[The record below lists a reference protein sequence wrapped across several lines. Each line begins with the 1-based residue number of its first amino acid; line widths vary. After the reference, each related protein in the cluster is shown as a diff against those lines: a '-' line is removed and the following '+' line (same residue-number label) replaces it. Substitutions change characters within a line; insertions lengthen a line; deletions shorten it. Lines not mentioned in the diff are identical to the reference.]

1 MIYPIVV
8 YGSPVLRKKTLEIA
22 PDYPN
27 LQKFVADMFETME
40 RSDGIGL
47 AAPQVGRSIRMFVI
61 DASALSDEHPE
72 LEGFRKAFI
81 NPKIVERSEELSNYN
96 EGCLSLP
103 TIREEL
109 QRPSKIR
116 ISYVDEIFNAFE
128 ESYEGV
134 IARIIQHEYDHLDG
148 ILLIDHLNPLKRK
161 MLEGKLKA
169 ISKGKVETAYKI
181 KTAV

>member
-8 YGSPVLRKKTLEIA
+8 YGSPVLRKKAAEVRQ
-22 PDYPN
+22 DYPN
-27 LQKFVADMFETME
+27 LKQFVSDMFETME
-40 RSDGIGL
+40 KSDGIGL
-47 AAPQVGRSIRMFVI
+47 AAPQVGKSIRLFVM
-61 DASALSDEHPE
+61 DTSPLSDERPE
-72 LEGFRKAFI
+72 LEGFRKVFI
-81 NPKIVERSEELSNYN
+81 NPKILERSGELATYN

-103 TIREEL
+103 TIREDL

-116 ISYVDEIFNAFE
+116 ISYVDEDFTSYE
-128 ESYEGV
+128 ESCEGV

-148 ILLIDHLNPLKRK
+148 ILLVDHMNPLKRK

-169 ISKGKVETAYKI
+169 ISKGKVEVHYKI

>member
-8 YGSPVLRKKTLEIA
+8 YGSPILRKKALEVSQ
-22 PDYPN
+22 DHPN
-27 LQKFVADMFETME
+27 LKKIVDDMFETME

-47 AAPQVGRSIRMFVI
+47 AAPQVGKSVRIFVI

-81 NPKIVERSEELSNYN
+81 NPHIIEHSEELVNYN

-103 TIREEL
+103 TIREDV
-109 QRPSKIR
+109 QRPSSIKIQ
-116 ISYVDEIFNAFE
+116 YVDENFNSIE
-128 ESYEGV
+128 ETYEGV

-169 ISKGKVETAYKI
+169 ISKGKVEVAYKI

>member
-8 YGSPVLRKKTLEIA
+8 YGSPVLRKKA
-22 PDYPN
+22 PIVAQDHPN
-27 LQKFVADMFETME
+27 LKKFVADMFETME

-47 AAPQVGRSIRMFVI
+47 AAPQVGKSLRLFVI
-61 DASALSDEHPE
+61 DATALSDEHPE

-81 NPKIVERSEELSNYN
+81 NPQITEYSEELSDYN

-103 TIREEL
+103 TIREEI
-109 QRPSKIR
+109 QRPSVIKIT
-116 ISYVDEIFNAFE
+116 YVDEDFNSFE
-128 ESYEGV
+128 ETYEGV

-169 ISKGKVETAYKI
+169 ISKGKVEVAYKI

>member
-1 MIYPIVV
+1 MTYPIVV
-8 YGSPVLRKKTLEIA
+8 YGSPVLRKKA
-22 PDYPN
+22 PPITADYPN
-27 LQKFVADMFETME
+27 LKKFVADMFETME
-40 RSDGIGL
+40 KSDGIGL
-47 AAPQVGRSIRMFVI
+47 AAPQVGKSVRLFVI

-81 NPKIVERSEELSNYN
+81 NPQIIESSEEISNYN

-103 TIREEL
+103 TIREDL
-109 QRPSKIR
+109 QRPSSIK
-116 ISYVDEIFNAFE
+116 ISYVDEDFNAFE
-128 ESYEGV
+128 ETYEGIV
-134 IARIIQHEYDHLDG
+134 ARIIQHEYDHLDG

-169 ISKGKVETAYKI
+169 ISKGKVEVAYKI

>member
-1 MIYPIVV
+1 MTYPIVV
-8 YGSPVLRKKTLEIA
+8 YGSPVLRKKAPLVT

-27 LQKFVADMFETME
+27 LKKFVEDLFETME
-40 RSDGIGL
+40 KSDGIGL
-47 AAPQVGRSIRMFVI
+47 AAPQVGKSVRIFVI
-61 DASALSDEHPE
+61 DATALADEHPE

-81 NPKIVERSEELSNYN
+81 NPQITEHSEDLVNYN

-103 TIREEL
+103 TIREDV
-109 QRPSKIR
+109 QRPSVVK
-116 ISYVDEIFNAFE
+116 ISYVDENFNNYE
-128 ESYEGV
+128 ETYEGV

-169 ISKGKVETAYKI
+169 ISKGKVEVAYKI

>member
-8 YGSPVLRKKTLEIA
+8 YGSPVLRKKTQEIA

-27 LQKFVADMFETME
+27 LMKFVSDMFETME

-61 DASALSDEHPE
+61 DANPLADEHPE
-72 LEGFRKAFI
+72 LEGFHKAFI
-81 NPKIVERSEELSNYN
+81 NPKIVEHSEELSNYN

-116 ISYVDEIFNAFE
+116 ISYVDENFNTFE

>member
-8 YGSPVLRKKTLEIA
+8 YGSPVLRKKA
-22 PDYPN
+22 PPVAKDYPN
-27 LQKFVADMFETME
+27 LNQFVTDLFETME
-40 RSDGIGL
+40 KSDGIGL
-47 AAPQVGRSIRMFVI
+47 AAPQVGRSIRIFVI
-61 DASALSDEHPE
+61 DASALADEHPE
-72 LEGFRKAFI
+72 LNGFRKAFI
-81 NPKIVERSEELSNYN
+81 NPQIVERSDEISTYN

-109 QRPSKIR
+109 ERPSKIK
-116 ISYVDEIFNAFE
+116 ISYVDEDFITHE
-128 ESYEGV
+128 ESYDGI

-148 ILLIDHLNPLKRK
+148 ILLVDHLNPLKRK

>member
-8 YGSPVLRKKTLEIA
+8 YGSPVLRKKAPEIGA
-22 PDYPN
+22 DYPN
-27 LQKFVADMFETME
+27 LKKFVADMFETME

-47 AAPQVGRSIRMFVI
+47 AAPQVGKSIRIFVI
-61 DASALSDEHPE
+61 DASPLSDEHPE

-81 NPKIVERSEELSNYN
+81 NPKIVEHSEDLVNYN

-103 TIREEL
+103 TIREDI
-109 QRPSKIR
+109 QRPSQIK
-116 ISYVDEIFNAFE
+116 ISYVDEDFNVFE
-128 ESYEGV
+128 ETYEGI

-148 ILLIDHLNPLKRK
+148 ILLVDHLNPLKRK
-161 MLEGKLKA
+161 MLQGKLKD
-169 ISKGKVETAYKI
+169 ISKGKVEVAYKI

>member
-8 YGSPVLRKKTLEIA
+8 YGSPVLRKKATPVLQ
-22 PDYPN
+22 DYPN
-27 LQKFVADMFETME
+27 LMQFVSDLFETME
-40 RSDGIGL
+40 KSDGIGL
-47 AAPQVGRSIRMFVI
+47 AAPQVGRSIRIFVM
-61 DASALSDEHPE
+61 DASPLADEHPE
-72 LEGFRKAFI
+72 FEGFRKAFI
-81 NPKIVERSEELSNYN
+81 NPHIIEHSDELSTYN

-109 QRPSKIR
+109 ERPSSVT
-116 ISYVDEIFNAFE
+116 ISYVDENFISHE
-128 ESYEGV
+128 EKYDGV

-148 ILLIDHLNPLKRK
+148 ILLVDHLNPLKRK

-169 ISKGKVETAYKI
+169 ISKGKVEVAYKI

>member
-8 YGSPVLRKKTLEIA
+8 YGSPVLRKKAPEVT

-27 LQKFVADMFETME
+27 LKKFVADMFETME

-47 AAPQVGRSIRMFVI
+47 AAPQVGKSIRIFVI

-72 LEGFRKAFI
+72 LEGFRRAFI
-81 NPKIVERSEELSNYN
+81 NPKIIEHSVELSNYN

-109 QRPSKIR
+109 QRPSTIK
-116 ISYVDEIFNAFE
+116 ISYVDEDFK
-128 ESYEGV
+128 SYEETYEGI

-181 KTAV
+181 RTAV

>member
-8 YGSPVLRKKTLEIA
+8 YGSPVLRKKTLQVGPE
-22 PDYPN
+22 YPN
-27 LQKFVADMFETME
+27 FKQFVADMFETME
-40 RSDGIGL
+40 KSDGIGL
-47 AAPQVGRSIRMFVI
+47 AAPQVGKSIRIFVI

-81 NPKIVERSEELSNYN
+81 NPKIIERSGEIVTYN

-103 TIREEL
+103 TIREDL
-109 QRPSKIR
+109 QRPSVIR
-116 ISYVDEIFNAFE
+116 ISYFDEDFNSHE
-128 ESYEGV
+128 ESYEG
-134 IARIIQHEYDHLDG
+134 IICRIIQHEYDHLDG

-169 ISKGKVETAYKI
+169 ISKGKVEVAYKI